1 MRQRAALLKRIL
13 IACPNVVNERDRQG
27 NSPLHLAT
35 LHSAGM
41 ATIETL
47 LKFGSDIRSRNNRK
61 RTCVEI
67 CNEKMERIIERTRGA
82 NGDRVG
88 LTVSEFYAQSTHRAL
103 MIAWGNLEARARAAA
118 QSLLGSGPQKKEK
131 KSKKKSKKKT
141 MLSNTSSTDS
151 SSSCSTPTEEDE
163 IKLPE
168 GSYSEVFDALSA
180 IELESYTDRLR
191 ARDIGVENAMD
202 LIYLDDEILGNIGMK
217 ERDRKIL
224 LDFADIKSGQLSD
237 WLRKRRMEKRLNS
250 RLNNGVTNTEQEDD
264 GGEWTTYRR
273 KTRHRGE
280 KKTFGAKSLIDRSPS
295 GRRSK
300 NTKKKSRASESK
312 KKKKKTTSKPSDP
325 SVVKNN
331 VMKRVSPPNKKS
343 FASVVRKENSVRN
356 TTSKEEKKRKEARLS
371 TNNTTI
377 SVNDLKSYISS
388 SNARLAA
395 VDIEP
400 SHIVGIDL
408 DHLSIAQ
415 LEMLEKF
422 HLNQVSKI
430 MEQKVL
436 KTQDLEKSKR
446 EEFERLQ
453 KQIEQLSNFT
463 RPTESI
469 I

>member
-13 IACPNVVNERDRQG
+13 IACPSVVNERDRQG

-67 CNEKMERIIERTRGA
+67 CNEKIERIIERTRGA
-82 NGDRVG
+82 NGG
-88 LTVSEFYAQSTHRAL
+88 LTVSEFYAQSTQRAL
-103 MIAWGNLEARARAAA
+103 MIAWGNLEAQARAAA
-118 QSLLGSGPQKKEK
+118 QSLLGSGPQKKK

-202 LIYLDDEILGNIGMK
+202 LIYLDDEILGSIGMK

-250 RLNNGVTNTEQEDD
+250 RLNNGVTNTEQDDD

-295 GRRSK
+295 GRKSK
-300 NTKKKSRASESK
+300 NTKSRASEPK
-312 KKKKKTTSKPSDP
+312 KKKMTTTKPSNP
-325 SVVKNN
+325 SLVKNN
-331 VMKRVSPPNKKS
+331 VIKRVSPPNKKS
-343 FASVVRKENSVRN
+343 FASIVRKENSVRN
-356 TTSKEEKKRKEARLS
+356 TTSEEEERKKRKEARLS
-371 TNNTTI
+371 TNNTI
-377 SVNDLKSYISS
+377 MSVSDLKSYINS

-463 RPTESI
+463 KPTESLI
-469 I
+469 